1 MKILIAIT
9 LAAFSSAIRIH
20 DEVVRYSSQ
29 AECDAIP
36 VLHYEFS
43 YKFNEDACACF
54 FTWTTGSNYC
64 EPEQKLNP
72 RYVPFNSHD
81 LCINDEEYDAIFDH
95 NLDANCQPKDELAC
109 TPNDSCWPSSEEWER
124 LNCDLDGQLITD
136 VKPYYYPCFQD
147 PDSELC

>member
-29 AECDAIP
+29 EECDAIP

-54 FTWTTGSNYC
+54 FTWTSGSYYC
-64 EPEQKLNP
+64 APRQLNP
-72 RYVPFNSHD
+72 FYEPFSSQD
-81 LCINDEEYDAIFDH
+81 LCIDDEDYKAIFDH
-95 NLDANCQPKDELAC
+95 ELDENC
-109 TPNDSCWPSSEEWER
+109 
-124 LNCDLDGQLITD
+124 
-136 VKPYYYPCFQD
+136 
-147 PDSELC
+147 